1 MTVRICSLLP
11 SATELVG
18 ALGLLDSLVGVS
30 AECDF
35 PAAARGKPVVTAA
48 RVDTSALGSLA
59 IDAAV
64 RQALQ
69 EGRSLYAIDQ
79 ELIRGLAP
87 DLILTQDLCTV
98 CAVSSGEVALCGI
111 EAETMVLDAH
121 TIAEI
126 GDCVLALGARLG
138 VPERAAEVVRALR
151 EKVAGVEAAVAG
163 VAGVA
168 GAGAAGAG
176 GALGRRPRVFVAE
189 WLEPPFAAGH
199 WVPEMVAAA
208 GGVEVLGRAGLPS
221 FGTTWEAVRATH
233 PDLVVLAPCGF
244 DAQRAA
250 AEAGLVPDLGC
261 RVIAVDANAYYSRP
275 APRVA
280 DGVVQLAHFLYPE
293 AVADPG
299 MPFIVIRP

>member
-1 MTVRICSLLP
+1 MLP
-11 SATELVG
+11 SATEMVG
-18 ALGLLDSLVGVS
+18 ALGLLDALVGVS

-35 PAAARGKPVVTAA
+35 PAAARGKPVVTGA
-48 RVDTSALGSLA
+48 RVDTSALGSLT

-64 RQALQ
+64 REALK
-69 EGRSLYAIDQ
+69 EGRSLYAIDE
-79 ELIRGLAP
+79 ELIGRLAP

-121 TIAEI
+121 TIEEI
-126 GDCVLALGARLG
+126 CDCVLALGARLG
-138 VPERAAEVVRALR
+138 VADRAAAVVRAMR
-151 EKVAGVEAAVAG
+151 EQVAGVEAAVAG
-163 VAGVA
+163 AVAA
-168 GAGAAGAG
+168 AARAAGSTR
-176 GALGRRPRVFVAE
+176 LPRVFVAE

-208 GGVEVLGRAGLPS
+208 GGVEVLGRAGQPS
-221 FGTTWEAVRATH
+221 YPTTWDAVRAAR

-244 DAQRAA
+244 DAKRAA

-299 MPFIVIRP
+299 LPFIELRPA

>member
-1 MTVRICSLLP
+1 MPVRICSLLP
-11 SATELVG
+11 SATEMVG

-69 EGRSLYAIDQ
+69 EGRSLYAIDE

-138 VPERAAEVVRALR
+138 VPERAAEVVRAMR
-151 EKVAGVEAAVAG
+151 EKVAGVEAEVA
-163 VAGVA
+163 
-168 GAGAAGAG
+168 AAADAG
-176 GALGRRPRVFVAE
+176 GAPGRRPRVFVAE

-221 FGTTWEAVRATH
+221 FATTWDAVRAAQ
-233 PDLVVLAPCGF
+233 PDLVLLAPCGF
-244 DAQRAA
+244 DAERAA

-299 MPFIVIRP
+299 LPFIVIRP

>member
-1 MTVRICSLLP
+1 MPVRICSLLP
-11 SATELVG
+11 SATEMVG

-35 PAAARGKPVVTAA
+35 PPAARGKPVVTGA

-69 EGRSLYAIDQ
+69 EGRSLYAIDE
-79 ELIRGLAP
+79 ELIKGLAP

-98 CAVSSGEVALCGI
+98 CAVSSGEVALCGV

-138 VPERAAEVVRALR
+138 VPERAAEVVRAMR
-151 EKVAGVEAAVAG
+151 EKVAGVAAAV
-163 VAGVA
+163 
-168 GAGAAGAG
+168 AGAG
-176 GALGRRPRVFVAE
+176 GASGGAPGRRPRVFVAE

-208 GGVEVLGRAGLPS
+208 GGVEVLGRAGQPS
-221 FGTTWEAVRATH
+221 FGTTWEAVRAAH

-244 DAQRAA
+244 DAERAA

-261 RVIAVDANAYYSRP
+261 RVIAVDASAYYSRP

-280 DGVVQLAHFLYPE
+280 DGVVQLAHFLHPE

>member
-1 MTVRICSLLP
+1 MPVRICSLLP
-11 SATELVG
+11 SATEMVG

-35 PAAARGKPVVTAA
+35 PAAARGKPVVTGA
-48 RVDTSALGSLA
+48 RVDTSTLGSLA

-64 RQALQ
+64 REALQ
-69 EGRSLYAIDQ
+69 EGRSLYAIDE

-138 VPERAAEVVRALR
+138 VPERAAEIVRALR
-151 EKVAGVEAAVAG
+151 EKVAGVEAAVG
-163 VAGVA
+163 VA
-168 GAGAAGAG
+168 AAGAG
-176 GALGRRPRVFVAE
+176 GGPARRPRVFVAE

-208 GGVEVLGRAGLPS
+208 GGVEVLGRAGQPS
-221 FGTTWEAVRATH
+221 FATTWDAVRAAQ

-244 DAQRAA
+244 DAARAA

>member
-1 MTVRICSLLP
+1 MPVRICSLLP
-11 SATELVG
+11 SATEMVG

-35 PAAARGKPVVTAA
+35 PPAARGKPVVTGA

-69 EGRSLYAIDQ
+69 EGRSLYAIDE
-79 ELIRGLAP
+79 ELIKGLAP

-98 CAVSSGEVALCGI
+98 CAVSSGEVALCGV

-138 VPERAAEVVRALR
+138 VPERAAEVVRAMR
-151 EKVAGVEAAVAG
+151 EKVAGVAAAV
-163 VAGVA
+163 
-168 GAGAAGAG
+168 AGAG
-176 GALGRRPRVFVAE
+176 GASGGAPGRRPRVFVAE

-208 GGVEVLGRAGLPS
+208 GGVEVLGRAGQPS
-221 FGTTWEAVRATH
+221 FGTTWEAVRAAQ

-244 DAQRAA
+244 DAERAA

-261 RVIAVDANAYYSRP
+261 RVIAVDASAYYSRP

>member
-1 MTVRICSLLP
+1 MLP
-11 SATELVG
+11 SATEMVG
-18 ALGLLDSLVGVS
+18 ALGLLDALVGVS

-35 PAAARGKPVVTAA
+35 PAAARGKPVVTGA
-48 RVDTSALGSLA
+48 RVDTSALGSLT

-64 RQALQ
+64 REALK
-69 EGRSLYAIDQ
+69 EGRSLYAIDE
-79 ELIRGLAP
+79 ELIGRLAP

-121 TIAEI
+121 TIEEI
-126 GDCVLALGARLG
+126 CDCVLALGARLG
-138 VPERAAEVVRALR
+138 VPERAAEVVRAMR
-151 EKVAGVEAAVAG
+151 EQVAGVEAAVAG
-163 VAGVA
+163 AAGA
-168 GAGAAGAG
+168 EAGTGGAGAP
-176 GALGRRPRVFVAE
+176 GRRPRVFVAE

-208 GGVEVLGRAGLPS
+208 GGVEVLGRAGQPS
-221 FGTTWEAVRATH
+221 YPTTWDAVRAAR

-244 DAQRAA
+244 DATRAA

-299 MPFIVIRP
+299 LPFIVVRP

>member
-1 MTVRICSLLP
+1 MPARICSLLP
-11 SATELVG
+11 SATEIVG

-64 RQALQ
+64 REALQ
-69 EGRSLYAIDQ
+69 EGRSLYAIDE

-138 VPERAAEVVRALR
+138 VPERAAAVVRAMR
-151 EKVAGVEAAVAG
+151 EKVSGVEAAVAG
-163 VAGVA
+163 AVAGV
-168 GAGAAGAG
+168 AGAG

-199 WVPEMVAAA
+199 WVPELVAAA

-221 FGTTWEAVRATH
+221 FGTTWEAVRATQ

-299 MPFIVIRP
+299 MPFTVIRP